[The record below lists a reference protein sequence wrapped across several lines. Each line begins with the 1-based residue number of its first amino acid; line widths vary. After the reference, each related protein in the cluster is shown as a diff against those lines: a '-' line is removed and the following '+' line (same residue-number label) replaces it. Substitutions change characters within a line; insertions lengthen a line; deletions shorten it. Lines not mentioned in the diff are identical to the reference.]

1 MLPKALGKFRPRTSE
16 SRRIPLEREISFRV
30 PRFENFVTE
39 YSANISATGIFVR
52 TKEPEAPG
60 TELTL
65 EFKVAD
71 DWKLIR
77 GRGRVIWVRGSDEG
91 PDEPAGMGI
100 RFLEMDPQS
109 RRLIHWMVD
118 KHAREGGETFEF
130 EELRQTADRALGE
143 AFGGE
148 ETLVVPGR
156 GSGHSAGADRA
167 AFVRRLG
174 LVIVV
179 LGLLGLLTWLFLQ
192 WTPAP
197 SADRAAGQTAMAAVS
212 EDAADAE
219 EGGDGGTAATPTVVG
234 ATSPTGAAAQLVTDW
249 ADAWSA
255 GRVEEYLSYYSPDF
269 EPANGVGLRQWRA
282 GRVERLSSPQHI
294 RVSITALELDVLTAD
309 RVRATF
315 FQNYRSDRYED
326 TVRKQ
331 LELGL
336 EEGAWRILS
345 ERSVG

>member
-1 MLPKALGKFRPRTSE
+1 MIPKALGKFRPRTSE

-52 TKEPEAPG
+52 THEPLEPG
-60 TELTL
+60 TDLTL

-77 GRGRVIWVRGSDEG
+77 GRGRVIWVRNQDEG
-91 PDEPAGMGI
+91 PDKPAGMGI

-130 EELRQTADRALGE
+130 DELRQTADEALGE
-143 AFGGE
+143 ALSAPAE
-148 ETLVVPGR
+148 QTAMIGR
-156 GSGHSAGADRA
+156 GSGRSAAADRA
-167 AFVRRLG
+167 AFGWRL
-174 LVIVV
+174 LQAVVV
-179 LGLLGLLTWLFLQ
+179 LGLVGLVTWLFLSR
-192 WTPAP
+192 TPTSTGTTAEAVPAP
-197 SADRAAGQTAMAAVS
+197 A
-212 EDAADAE
+212 
-219 EGGDGGTAATPTVVG
+219 AATEAAP
-234 ATSPTGAAAQLVTDW
+234 AAEAASSASPALAGGSPSGAARELIESW

-255 GRVEEYLSYYSPDF
+255 GRVEDYLASYSESFQP
-269 EPANGVGLRQWRA
+269 PGGLSRRQWRA
-282 GRVERLSSPQHI
+282 NRIERLSTPQYI
-294 RVSITALELDVLTAD
+294 RVSITALELEVLGAD

-315 FQNYRSDRYED
+315 FQNYRSDRFED
-326 TVRKQ
+326 TVRKP

-336 EEGAWRILS
+336 EDGRWRILS
-345 ERSVG
+345 ERVVN